1 MTEPTGVKIKQLREA
16 ANLSQEELAKAAGI
30 ASSQVELIENG
41 KVIPTLS
48 CLIKLCRSM
57 GVRLGTVLD
66 GADAVDEGLI
76 DSLGNLSDALACLYR
91 MIEGGEK
98 KTKPKKKKGASKS
111 AT

>member
-48 CLIKLCRSM
+48 CL
-57 GVRLGTVLD
+57 
-66 GADAVDEGLI
+66 
-76 DSLGNLSDALACLYR
+76 CLLYTSPSPR
-91 MIEGGEK
+91 D
-98 KTKPKKKKGASKS
+98 
-111 AT
+111 